1 MRHRG
6 AESTTRLGRAVLTI
20 GLVIAMCCASF
31 VTLMAVAV
39 GADVMP
45 TIASDQVDY
54 PPGGAVQLTGTGWQ
68 PGESVH
74 IVVNDTD
81 GQTWQ
86 HDVTVAADAD
96 GVVVDAFDLPDSF
109 IANYDVTATGDVS
122 GVATTTFTDLPIRA
136 FDQCENDQGTG
147 YTSGDTW
154 LPLDQRRA
162 PVEQLE
168 VLRRRLH
175 RATGVAR
182 RPRSRKHSHADAGV
196 RHHQGRQARLR
207 LPHDLECIRELGHR
221 RRPLPGHHRLRG
233 GRDRVD
239 GRHPRRPER
248 SEHLRADRTGRP
260 PVRDAGRNWEPRR
273 PRPRWSA
280 APTPA
285 TARPRSR

>member
-1 MRHRG
+1 MSHRG
-6 AESTTRLGRAVLTI
+6 TESARLGRAVLTI

-68 PGESVH
+68 SGESVH

-86 HDVTVAADAD
+86 RDVTVVADPD
-96 GVVVDAFDLPDSF
+96 GVVVDAFDLPGSF
-109 IANYDVTATGDVS
+109 IANYDVTATGAS
-122 GVATTTFTDLPIRA
+122 RESRRRPSPTFPRSVRPVRERSRDRLHERRHR
-136 FDQCENDQGTG
+136 
-147 YTSGDTW
+147 

-175 RATGVAR
+175 GATRVA
-182 RPRSRKHSHADAGV
+182 
-196 RHHQGRQARLR
+196 L
-207 LPHDLECIRELGHR
+207 
-221 RRPLPGHHRLRG
+221 
-233 GRDRVD
+233 
-239 GRHPRRPER
+239 
-248 SEHLRADRTGRP
+248 
-260 PVRDAGRNWEPRR
+260 R
-273 PRPRWSA
+273 PRPR
-280 APTPA
+280 
-285 TARPRSR
+285 